1 MDITGLNEKELYE
14 LGQQIAMT
22 ALSRPDAVHR
32 MMLGMKHELER
43 QGFYP
48 QLGEVL
54 HALWRHAWFK
64 LDPTT
69 LHIPFL
75 PLNEVP
81 SGSGHL
87 KP

>member
-1 MDITGLNEKELYE
+1 MDITKLNEKELYE
-14 LGQQIAMT
+14 QGQKIARD
-22 ALSRPDAVHR
+22 ALTRPDAAHR
-32 MMLGMKHELER
+32 MLLGLKHELER

-54 HALWRHAWFK
+54 HALWRHAWFN
-64 LDPTT
+64 LDQKT
-69 LHIPFL
+69 LPIPFM